1 MTNSSNANTTAYFK
15 VEYSVNNGSSF
26 STATGGS
33 NVSVAENGSAT
44 VTQSVSHG
52 QTIKWR
58 YEASTTDNTYTGTP
72 TATLDT
78 TTAVDCGNPTVSAS
92 LGSCSANSATSTLT
106 LTNPQTTS
114 VTVYFEVQYKV
125 TDSAGNDG
133 AWQNKLSSQSVSPAG
148 SSSTTQSI
156 GSAK

>member
-52 QTIKWR
+52 QTI
-58 YEASTTDNTYTGTP
+58 G
-72 TATLDT
+72 LI
-78 TTAVDCGNPTVSAS
+78 
-92 LGSCSANSATSTLT
+92 
-106 LTNPQTTS
+106 
-114 VTVYFEVQYKV
+114 VYMR
-125 TDSAGNDG
+125 
-133 AWQNKLSSQSVSPAG
+133 
-148 SSSTTQSI
+148 
-156 GSAK
+156 